1 VTGPRVPCRAVR
13 ALLPAVV
20 AVLTL
25 VGCSST
31 PSSTPTA
38 DAASGDRA
46 EVLADLRDE
55 VADVAED
62 QAAADRSVNDVLEVV
77 RAVEESVAALRGHAG
92 FDAAL
97 DDHATVHDR
106 VEGTRV
112 GGLRDGYLRVAEDV
126 DDARQ
131 ALASARARLDDP
143 WEQEY
148 LDAQDAVLLAVRE
161 YARTADQL
169 AQLLEQHWP
178 TYVDVDAEVAAF
190 AARRGNYR
198 DEQEAA
204 DAFAVELEDVLG
216 DLTVAEAQVAE
227 YRTRRTAAGQ
237 AVNEASADA
246 LAVWERRAGGAAG

>member
-1 VTGPRVPCRAVR
+1 MTGSRVRCRAVR
-13 ALLPAVV
+13 ALLPAVL

-25 VGCSST
+25 VGCSAT
-31 PSSTPTA
+31 PSPVPTA
-38 DAASGDRA
+38 GATDGRA
-46 EVLADLRDE
+46 EVLADLRGE

-62 QAAADRSVNDVLEVV
+62 QAAADADVNEVLEAV
-77 RAVEESVAALRGHAG
+77 RAVEESVAALRGPAG

-97 DDHATVHDR
+97 DAHAAVHEQ
-106 VEGTRV
+106 VEATRV
-112 GGLRDGYLRVAEDV
+112 TGLRDGYLRVAEDV

-131 ALASARARLDDP
+131 VLASARSRLDDP

-169 AQLLEQHWP
+169 AQLLEQHWD
-178 TYVDVDAEVAAF
+178 TYAGVDAEVVGF
-190 AARRGNYR
+190 ASRRGNYR

-204 DAFAVELEDVLG
+204 DAFAVELDGVLG

-227 YRTRRTAAGQ
+227 YRTRRSAAGQ

-246 LAVWERRAGGAAG
+246 LTVWERRPDGPTG

>member
-1 VTGPRVPCRAVR
+1 MTHPPLPCPAVR
-13 ALLPAVV
+13 TLLVLLLAAL
-20 AVLTL
+20 TS
-25 VGCSST
+25 VGCSAAPT
-31 PSSTPTA
+31 PAPT
-38 DAASGDRA
+38 DGVAAADRA
-46 EVLADLRDE
+46 QVLADLRTE

-62 QAAADRSVNDVLEVV
+62 QATADARVNEVLEAV
-77 RAVEESVAALRGHAG
+77 RAVEESVAALRGATG

-97 DDHATVHDR
+97 ESHEAVH
-106 VEGTRV
+106 GRV
-112 GGLRDGYLRVAEDV
+112 GETRASGLRDGYLQVADDV
-126 DDARQ
+126 DGARQ
-131 ALASARARLDDP
+131 VLASARARLDDA

-169 AQLLEQHWP
+169 AQLLERHWP
-178 TYVDVDAEVAAF
+178 TYVTADEEVTTF

-204 DAFAVELEDVLG
+204 DAFAVELEGVLG
-216 DLTVAEAQVAE
+216 ELAVAEAQIAE

-246 LAVWERRAGGAAG
+246 LTVWERRPWGEDG